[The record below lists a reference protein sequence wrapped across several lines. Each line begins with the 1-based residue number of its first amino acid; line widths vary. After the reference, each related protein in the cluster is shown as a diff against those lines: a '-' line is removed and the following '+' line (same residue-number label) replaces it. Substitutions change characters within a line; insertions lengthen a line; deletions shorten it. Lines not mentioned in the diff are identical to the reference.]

1 MILVALGSNKSGPW
15 GNPEETLKRA
25 LLELSSGPTKLK
37 IASSLIQTAPF
48 GVTNQPNF
56 VNAVAQID
64 TALSPH
70 ALLRR
75 LHMIERSAGRR
86 RGRRWGPRTLD
97 LDLIDYNGQQIT
109 QKGLVQKALVLP
121 HPGIAIRLFVLE
133 PIAEI
138 APRWKHPV
146 NHKTAASMIQK
157 L

>member
-1 MILVALGSNKSGPW
+1 MILIALGSNQSGPW
-15 GNPEETLKRA
+15 GTPEQTLQRA
-25 LLELSSGPTKLK
+25 LVELNKLPVKLMRVSG
-37 IASSLIQTAPF
+37 LIQTAPF
-48 GVTNQPNF
+48 GVANQPNF
-56 VNAVAQID
+56 VNAVAQIE

-75 LHMIERSAGRR
+75 LHMIERHAGRK

-97 LDLIDYNGQQIT
+97 LDIIDYNGQCMK
-109 QKGLVQKALVLP
+109 QKSQVPKALILP
-121 HPGIAIRLFVLE
+121 HPGIAERSFVLE

>member
-1 MILVALGSNKSGPW
+1 MILVALGSNQSGPW
-15 GNPEETLKRA
+15 GNPEQTVKRA
-25 LLELSSGPTKLK
+25 LAQLNTGPVKVK
-37 IASSLIQTAPF
+37 RASTLIQTAPF
-48 GVTNQPNF
+48 GVLNQPNF
-56 VNAVAQID
+56 VNAVALIE

-70 ALLRR
+70 TLLCR
-75 LHMIERSAGRR
+75 LHMIERQAGRK

-97 LDLIDYNGQQIT
+97 LDLLDYHGLQMK
-109 QKGLVQKALVLP
+109 QKGQVQKALVLP
-121 HPGIAIRLFVLE
+121 HPGIAERVFVLE